1 MYAEGKEPEAVLKSL
16 MTVASRVE
24 QLVGVFQDAAE
35 EGQSMPEL
43 PSQEAVPATA

>member
-24 QLVGVFQDAAE
+24 QLVGVFLDAVEAGQTMPGLPLQE
-35 EGQSMPEL
+35 EIS
-43 PSQEAVPATA
+43 ATA

>member
-24 QLVGVFQDAAE
+24 QLVGVFLDAAE
-35 EGQSMPEL
+35 EFQISPGL